1 MNSHKSRFLGLL
13 LFSTIIHI
21 ILISQFNWKAVA
33 KPPQEKL
40 IEVDILPPEPLK
52 EVRPPRKKIKKKNAS
67 LQQKSRKSVRSKKKP
82 KTPQKNRA
90 KVVKKTKGV
99 KNKAKKG
106 SAARKK
112 KLPVKTAKRVVKK
125 NKVDL
130 PTAKKTKSTNKNKR
144 TGEKSGVYVAKA
156 QKNIT
161 VKRSSKPDKTS
172 QPSKPVKSRKPPP
185 KPIVVVKPKLKSSFS
200 IRSNLAKKSILKE
213 GPISISTDNIEKRKV
228 EVAIRSSKNSS
239 FIPGSDRVLDSNS
252 VVVVR
257 KVDAPRLKGVEA
269 GQIEPGKTPIVIDG
283 QMLRKSEETEKFDQI
298 QEVEPKTGEEGST
311 ESKEQGNSFIEGE
324 ASKRNILFR
333 PKPPELEIERDVEI
347 KLRFTVLP
355 DGSVDHILPYT
366 KADIELEQ
374 LAIVLLQQYKFEPL
388 FGSNKNYS
396 GIITFTIYRKK

>member
-52 EVRPPRKKIKKKNAS
+52 EIRPSKKKIRKKNAS

-82 KTPQKNRA
+82 KTPKKNRA

-99 KNKAKKG
+99 KNKEKKG

-112 KLPVKTAKRVVKK
+112 KLPVKTDKQVVKK
-125 NKVDL
+125 NKVAL
-130 PTAKKTKSTNKNKR
+130 PTATKPKSTNKNKR
-144 TGEKSGVYVAKA
+144 TGDKSGIYVAKA
-156 QKNIT
+156 KKNKK
-161 VKRSSKPDKTS
+161 VKESSKPGKTS
-172 QPSKPVKSRKPPP
+172 KPDKSRKPPP

-213 GPISISTDNIEKRKV
+213 GPIAISTDNIEKRKV

-239 FIPGSDRVLDSNS
+239 FIPGSNRILDSNS

-269 GQIEPGKTPIVIDG
+269 GQIKPGKTPIVIDG

-311 ESKEQGNSFIEGE
+311 ESKDQGNSFIEGE
-324 ASKRNILFR
+324 ASKRNILYK

-355 DGSVDHILPYT
+355 DGSVDRILPYT